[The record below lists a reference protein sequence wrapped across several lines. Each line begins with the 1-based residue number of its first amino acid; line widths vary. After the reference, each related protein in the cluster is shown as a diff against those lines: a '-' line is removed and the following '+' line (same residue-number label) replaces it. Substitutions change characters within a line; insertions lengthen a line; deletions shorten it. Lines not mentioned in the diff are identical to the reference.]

1 MLMDFDLVHIGH
13 LRKLV
18 VSNLVV
24 SNLVVSN
31 LVVGIVVHHIVGHM
45 FGVVAVVRTRNLE
58 VKT

>member
-13 LRKLV
+13 LRK
-18 VSNLVV
+18 LVV

-45 FGVVAVVRTRNLE
+45 FGVVAVVCTRNLE

>member
-13 LRKLV
+13 LRK
-18 VSNLVV
+18 
-24 SNLVVSN
+24 LVVSN